1 MKTLKKVL
9 GAFFVIFGITKIVPV
24 MGIGYGFG
32 GTAWFVGD
40 LMGYPMA
47 TTLVT
52 LAIIAEIAGG
62 LALLVPQFTG
72 NCHIRQRYAAYG
84 LAAFTALATVMFHLP
99 MLGGES
105 LNPEFNNIIKN
116 IVIIAALWAV
126 GRNIKQ
132 TA

>member
-24 MGIGYGFG
+24 LGFGYGFG

-52 LAIIAEIAGG
+52 LAIEEVGVKVIF
-62 LALLVPQFTG
+62 P
-72 NCHIRQRYAAYG
+72 
-84 LAAFTALATVMFHLP
+84 TV
-99 MLGGES
+99 
-105 LNPEFNNIIKN
+105 
-116 IVIIAALWAV
+116 V
-126 GRNIKQ
+126 G
-132 TA
+132 TPDT